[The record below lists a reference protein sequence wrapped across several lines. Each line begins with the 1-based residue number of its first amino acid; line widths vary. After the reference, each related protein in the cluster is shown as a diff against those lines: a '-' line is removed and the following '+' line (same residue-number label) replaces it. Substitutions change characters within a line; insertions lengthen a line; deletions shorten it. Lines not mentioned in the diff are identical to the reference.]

1 MHAFDA
7 STNVAITH
15 AHERIFSL
23 KKGVVVSQLGLF
35 LIRGDNIHH
44 RHIGRRIGCR
54 NRIYGA
60 EGSSA
65 TSNPALVSRIAFPVC
80 CISAH
85 IFVHVYDQLSIGLC
99 YFITLGCLF
108 SRYYQFL
115 TSS

>member
-1 MHAFDA
+1 M
-7 STNVAITH
+7 
-15 AHERIFSL
+15 
-23 KKGVVVSQLGLF
+23 K
-35 LIRGDNIHH
+35 
-44 RHIGRRIGCR
+44 
-54 NRIYGA
+54 
-60 EGSSA
+60 
-65 TSNPALVSRIAFPVC
+65 VSRIAFPVC